1 MAKSSKET
9 ILHDE
14 IKVMDALEQ
23 HSKESIDQIAKSC
36 GFSRQKVWRIIKDLE
51 KRKIIWGYTA
61 ITDET
66 AKNLKHFIVLAKRN
80 TVPFGD
86 EFRKEIILRKLDD
99 YPMDIVRIENIYLTH
114 GITDW
119 IFTFYAPDIISAK
132 KFVDETFARFS
143 KYLQEYNILETLVPV
158 RKQGLKNP
166 RMKDLV
172 EYL

>member
-119 IFTFYAPDIISAK
+119 ILTFYAPDIISAK
-132 KFVDETFARFS
+132 RFVDETFARFS
-143 KYLQEYNILETLVPV
+143 KYLQEFNIVETLVPV
-158 RKQGLKNP
+158 RKQGFKNP

>member
-1 MAKSSKET
+1 MAKSSKEQ
-9 ILHDE
+9 IEQDE
-14 IKVMDALEQ
+14 IKVLDALER
-23 HSKESIDQIAKSC
+23 HSKDSVDEIAKSC

-51 KRKIIWGYTA
+51 KRKVIWGYAT

-86 EFRKEIILRKLDD
+86 EVKKEIILRKLDD
-99 YPMDIVRIENIYLTH
+99 YPMHIVKIENIYLTH
-114 GITDW
+114 GASDW
-119 IFTFYAPDIISAK
+119 IITFYAPNIQSAK
-132 KFVDETFARFS
+132 KFVDETFRRFS
-143 KYLQEYNILETLVPV
+143 KYLQEYNIIETLVPV

-172 EYL
+172 EYV

>member
-86 EFRKEIILRKLDD
+86 EIRKEIILRKLDD

-119 IFTFYAPDIISAK
+119 ILTFYAPDIISAK

-143 KYLQEYNILETLVPV
+143 KYLQEYNIVETLVPV
-158 RKQGLKNP
+158 RKQGFKNP

>member
-1 MAKSSKET
+1 MAKNSKET

-119 IFTFYAPDIISAK
+119 ILTFYAPDIISAK

-143 KYLQEYNILETLVPV
+143 KYLQEYNIVETLVPV

>member
-23 HSKESIDQIAKSC
+23 HSKESIDEIAKSC

-86 EFRKEIILRKLDD
+86 EIRKEIILRKLDD

-119 IFTFYAPDIISAK
+119 ILTFYAPDIISAK

-143 KYLQEYNILETLVPV
+143 KYLQEYNIVETLVPV